1 MFEGIKE
8 RVSQILYLMNT
19 EFSKSYPDIWSY
31 FFEVSYCLIS
41 EIVQIEIVVP
51 RIVTARFL
59 EFLSFFRVS
68 SWSFWSLQLSYIL
81 GGLQLH
87 SIIEGA
93 FSLS

>member
-1 MFEGIKE
+1 M
-8 RVSQILYLMNT
+8 
-19 EFSKSYPDIWSY
+19 
-31 FFEVSYCLIS
+31 
-41 EIVQIEIVVP
+41 VQIEIVVP

-59 EFLSFFRVS
+59 EFLSFLGVS

-81 GGLQLH
+81 GGLQLY